1 MTRAED
7 LAQKASNLHAFIDQ
21 HVPQGRLT
29 GALPDIS
36 QDYVKLQEEVMWGG
50 VWQVPGL
57 DITLRSLATISAQC
71 VNGWDFGLQHQIRIG
86 LSLGMS
92 PQKIKGIFLQLLYYA
107 GVPATVFALTQAQ
120 KVINEQKMWQ
130 EEDREPLKADWLASV
145 EEKLE
150 RGRQLRRNCWGQ
162 QADLDLESTLSQELT
177 PETAD
182 LVDAYNYGEAWAR
195 GELTP
200 KERTVCILVALM
212 CRGHMRQLKR
222 HIGYALNLGI
232 SQREICEVFSQAGW
246 YRGWPY
252 VEEALE
258 QAKSVF
264 EEEGGGY
271 EPTMVHEAG
280 APWASAA

>member
-1 MTRAED
+1 MTTAED
-7 LAQKASNLHAFIDQ
+7 LARKAANLHAFIDQ
-21 HVPQGRLT
+21 YVPQGRLT

-36 QDYVKLQEEVMWGG
+36 KDYVKLQEEVMWGG

-71 VNGWDFGLQHQIRIG
+71 VNGWDFGLQHQIRVG

-107 GVPATVFALTQAQ
+107 GIPATVFALTQAQ
-120 KVINEQKMWQ
+120 KVINEQKIWQ
-130 EEDREPLKADWLASV
+130 EEDREPLKAEWLASV

-150 RGRQLRRNCWGQ
+150 RGRQLRRNYWGQ

-195 GELTP
+195 GDLTP

-212 CRGHMRQLKR
+212 CRGHMRQLKQ

-264 EEEGGGY
+264 EEKGGSFGN
-271 EPTMVHEAG
+271 
-280 APWASAA
+280 

>member
-7 LAQKASNLHAFIDQ
+7 LARKAANLHAFIDQ

-36 QDYVKLQEEVMWGG
+36 KDYVKLQEEVMWGG

-57 DITLRSLATISAQC
+57 DITLRSLATICAQC
-71 VNGWDFGLQHQIRIG
+71 VNGWDFGLQHQIRVG

-92 PQKIKGIFLQLLYYA
+92 PQKIKGIFLQLLFYA
-107 GVPATVFALTQAQ
+107 GIPATVFALTQAQ

-130 EEDREPLKADWLASV
+130 EEDREPLKAEWLASV

-150 RGRQLRRNCWGQ
+150 RGRQLRRNSWGQ
-162 QADLDLESTLSQELT
+162 QADLDLESTLSQELV

-195 GELTP
+195 GDLTP

-264 EEEGGGY
+264 EERGGGY

-280 APWASAA
+280 SPWASTA

>member
-7 LAQKASNLHAFIDQ
+7 LAQKAANLHAFIDQ

-36 QDYVKLQEEVMWGG
+36 KDYVKLQEEVMWGG

-71 VNGWDFGLQHQIRIG
+71 VNGWDFGLQHQIRVG

-92 PQKIKGIFLQLLYYA
+92 PQKIKGIFLQLLFYA
-107 GVPATVFALTQAQ
+107 GIPATVFALTQAQ

-130 EEDREPLKADWLASV
+130 EEDREPLKAEWLASV

-150 RGRQLRRNCWGQ
+150 RGRQLRRNYWGQ

-195 GELTP
+195 GDLTP

-212 CRGHMRQLKR
+212 CRGHMRQLKQ

-264 EEEGGGY
+264 EEKGATC
-271 EPTMVHEAG
+271 EPTMVHEIG
-280 APWASAA
+280 PPWASAT

>member
-1 MTRAED
+1 MTSAEG
-7 LAQKASNLHAFIDQ
+7 LARKAANLYAFIDQ
-21 HVPQGRLT
+21 YVPQGRLT
-29 GALPDIS
+29 GALPAIS
-36 QDYVKLQEEVMWGG
+36 KDYVKLQEEVMWGG
-50 VWQVPGL
+50 IWQVPGL

-71 VNGWDFGLQHQIRIG
+71 VNGWDFGLQHQIRVG

-92 PQKIKGIFLQLLYYA
+92 PQKIKGIFLQLLFYA
-107 GVPATVFALTQAQ
+107 GIPATVFALTQAQ
-120 KVINEQKMWQ
+120 KVINEQKIWQ
-130 EEDREPLKADWLASV
+130 EEDREPLKAEWLASV

-150 RGRQLRRNCWGQ
+150 RGRQLRRNSWGQ
-162 QADLDLESTLSQELT
+162 QADVDLESTLSQELV

-195 GELTP
+195 GDLTP

-212 CRGHMRQLKR
+212 CRGHMRQLKE

-232 SQREICEVFSQAGW
+232 SQREICEVFSQVGW

-258 QAKSVF
+258 QAKAVF
-264 EEEGGGY
+264 EQ
-271 EPTMVHEAG
+271 EAG
-280 APWASAA
+280 ISVPVGGVQSTPE

>member
-1 MTRAED
+1 MTTAED
-7 LAQKASNLHAFIDQ
+7 LARKAANLHAFIDQ
-21 HVPQGRLT
+21 YVPQGRLT

-36 QDYVKLQEEVMWGG
+36 KDYVKLQEEVMWGG

-71 VNGWDFGLQHQIRIG
+71 VNGWDFGLQHQIRVG

-92 PQKIKGIFLQLLYYA
+92 PQKIKGIFLQLLFYA
-107 GVPATVFALTQAQ
+107 GIPATVFALTQAQ

-130 EEDREPLKADWLASV
+130 EEDREPLKAEWLASV

-150 RGRQLRRNCWGQ
+150 RGRQLRRNSWGQ

-195 GELTP
+195 GDLTP

-222 HIGYALNLGI
+222 HIGYALNMGI

-264 EEEGGGY
+264 EEKGGSFGN
-271 EPTMVHEAG
+271 
-280 APWASAA
+280 